1 MSHNVHPYIHRIVTL
16 RDWKSRWFAGDKNFK
31 DLLRSDIMIREYLE
45 KKLRNSYLDGIEI
58 ERGRKA
64 TRIIIAS
71 SRPGMIIGR
80 SGEGAISLR
89 KNLLKYLKRND
100 VVIPEDFKIDVID
113 VPNPDANAAIIGAII
128 VETLEKRMPF
138 RRVLKQTAEKV
149 MAVKGVKGVKI
160 SLAGRLGGAEMAR
173 REEIK
178 RGGIPLQFI
187 RGDIDYAQTTA
198 RLPYGGVGV
207 KIWVYKGDS
216 LENENNNIKK

>member
-45 KKLRNSYLDGIEI
+45 KKLRNSYVAGIEI

-80 SGEGAISLR
+80 SGEGAMALR
-89 KNLLKYLKRND
+89 KDLLKFMRRND
-100 VVIPEDFKIDVID
+100 VVIPEDFKIDVVD
-113 VPNPDANAAIIGAII
+113 VPNPDANAAVVGSII

-160 SLAGRLGGAEMAR
+160 SLSGRLGGAEMSR

-178 RGGIPLQFI
+178 KGGIPLQFI
-187 RGDIDYAQTTA
+187 RGDIDYAQNTA
-198 RLPYGGVGV
+198 RLPYGGIGV
-207 KIWVYKGDS
+207 KVWIYKGDS
-216 LENENNNIKK
+216 LENENK